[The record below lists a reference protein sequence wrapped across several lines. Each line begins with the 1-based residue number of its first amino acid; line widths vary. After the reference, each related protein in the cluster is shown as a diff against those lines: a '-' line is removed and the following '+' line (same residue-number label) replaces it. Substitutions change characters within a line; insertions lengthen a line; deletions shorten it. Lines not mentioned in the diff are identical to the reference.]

1 MNIFIYLSGFI
12 YLFGFLACYILL
24 KYLRNQLFENTWSL
38 VFLSISISLL
48 SWIGLALILIIM
60 GILYLVNKLDSEPPK
75 WL

>member
-12 YLFGFLACYILL
+12 CCYILL

-48 SWIGLALILIIM
+48 SWIGLALILMIM

>member
-1 MNIFIYLSGFI
+1 MLIVIYLSGFI
-12 YLFGFLACYILL
+12 CCYILL

-48 SWIGLALILIIM
+48 SWIGLALILMIM

>member
-1 MNIFIYLSGFI
+1 MLIVIYVL
-12 YLFGFLACYILL
+12 GFLCCYILL

-38 VFLSISISLL
+38 VFLAISTSLL
-48 SWIGLALILIIM
+48 SWIGLALILMIM